1 MLSTATPAPAE
12 KSAAPDTEKGLGA
25 ARVDRPPTSDGS
37 VDVVSEREVESAV
50 EDGVGGEADEQRTV
64 LPFSKGRCISLVLTV
79 TGAAF
84 LNVRLLGMSNSA
96 VC

>member
-1 MLSTATPAPAE
+1 MLSTSPPAE
-12 KSAAPDTEKGLGA
+12 KSAAPETEKGLGA

-37 VDVVSEREVESAV
+37 VDVASEREVESAV
-50 EDGVGGEADEQRTV
+50 DVGDEQRTV

-84 LNVRLLGMSNSA
+84 LNVSLLGMSHLG

>member
-1 MLSTATPAPAE
+1 MSSAIE
-12 KSAAPDTEKGLGA
+12 KVVRVPDEADQEKGLGKI
-25 ARVDRPPTSDGS
+25 DRPPTSDGS
-37 VDVVSEREVESAV
+37 VASDVVENAAAG
-50 EDGVGGEADEQRTV
+50 DDEQNEQPTM

-84 LNVRLLGMSNSA
+84 LNVSDGIGWKPTR